1 VENAV
6 LCTLDIR
13 FKHQRTRF
21 EAKGKRF
28 VLSIGTLRRALA
40 GLDASTVKMGA
51 PGKENPLAC
60 ASGLSY
66 RIDVYC
72 DGRMMNC
79 P

>member
-40 GLDASTVKMGA
+40 GLDASTVKWVLRER
-51 PGKENPLAC
+51 KTRWLAL
-60 ASGLSY
+60 AGSRIGLMS
-66 RIDVYC
+66 IVMC
-72 DGRMMNC
+72 G
-79 P
+79 

>member
-1 VENAV
+1 VQAFRAFEKPAAAGAGR
-6 LCTLDIR
+6 LGCLDR
-13 FKHQRTRF
+13 EK
-21 EAKGKRF
+21 
-28 VLSIGTLRRALA
+28 
-40 GLDASTVKMGA
+40 GA

-60 ASGLSY
+60 ASGLSF